1 MNHREQTKEV
11 LGVIDVGSNSVRAL
25 VLADGKFLYKDLITT
40 RLGEGLAKTGEIAP
54 AAAKRTID
62 AISFFAGKIG
72 SFSPSAVYAFAT
84 EAVRSGKNGEAFRQ
98 SVLVK
103 TGVLLDVL
111 SGEEEGEIGLLGA
124 LDGKDGG
131 IIDIGGAST
140 EISAAKNGKM
150 IYSHSLPL
158 GAVRLYDGCGE
169 NEEKLSET
177 ISRRLPEYGQVP
189 AEVDYCAIG
198 GTATA
203 IAAVDLK
210 LVKYDWKA
218 VDGHILTVSD
228 IERNLALFRKTSVK
242 KRISCLHMTPKRA
255 EIIVGGATL
264 LLSIMKYAG
273 ISSVRVSESDNMLGY
288 LRKKVFGEGYEKK

>member
-54 AAAKRTID
+54 AAANRTID
-62 AISFFAGKIG
+62 AISFFAKKIDG
-72 SFSPSAVYAFAT
+72 FSPSAVYAFAT

-103 TGVLLDVL
+103 TGVSLDVL

-140 EISAAKNGKM
+140 EISAAKKGKM
-150 IYSHSLPL
+150 LFAQSSARRRP
-158 GAVRLYDGCGE
+158 AVRRL
-169 NEEKLSET
+169 
-177 ISRRLPEYGQVP
+177 RR
-189 AEVDYCAIG
+189 
-198 GTATA
+198 
-203 IAAVDLK
+203 K
-210 LVKYDWKA
+210 
-218 VDGHILTVSD
+218 
-228 IERNLALFRKTSVK
+228 
-242 KRISCLHMTPKRA
+242 
-255 EIIVGGATL
+255 
-264 LLSIMKYAG
+264 
-273 ISSVRVSESDNMLGY
+273 
-288 LRKKVFGEGYEKK
+288 